1 MFKSWIQE
9 IWTSFTKPWCEPGF
23 VLYFIFVII
32 GFSGI
37 GVFLSLYQYHNSNS
51 WIYVAQNIMTYAVSI
66 SVPAA
71 LSIYL
76 HVIPIQKHQV
86 SHTIVTLA
94 VLLIQIIATCFT
106 FLRGSMIYAM
116 LSVIIAWVYWVIAN
130 STNRTLGDKSY
141 SQTIKEE
148 VEKHGTKWDN

>member
-9 IWTSFTKPWCEPGF
+9 IWSGFKKPWGKPSF
-23 VLYFIFVII
+23 VLYFIFVIV

-37 GVFLSLYQYHNSNS
+37 GIFLSIYQYYNIGN
-51 WIYVAQNIMTYAVSI
+51 WECVAQNIMTYAVSI

-94 VLLIQIIATCFT
+94 ILLIQIIATCFSFT
-106 FLRGSMIYAM
+106 KGSMVFAL
-116 LSVIIAWVYWVIAN
+116 LSVIVAWIYWIIAN
-130 STNRTLGDKSY
+130 STNRTLDDKSY

-148 VEKHGTKWDN
+148 VAKHGQKWDN

>member
-9 IWTSFTKPWCEPGF
+9 IWSGFKKPWGKPGF
-23 VLYFIFVII
+23 VLYFIFVIV

-37 GVFLSLYQYHNSNS
+37 GVFLSIYQYYNISN
-51 WIYVAQNIMTYAVSI
+51 WKCVAQNIMTYAVSI

-76 HVIPIQKHQV
+76 HVI
-86 SHTIVTLA
+86 TLA
-94 VLLIQIIATCFT
+94 ILLIQIIATCFSFT
-106 FLRGSMIYAM
+106 KGSVVFAL
-116 LSVIIAWVYWVIAN
+116 LSVIVAWIYWIIAN
-130 STNRTLGDKSY
+130 STNRTLDDKSY

-148 VEKHGTKWDN
+148 VAKHGQKWDN

>member
-1 MFKSWIQE
+1 
-9 IWTSFTKPWCEPGF
+9 
-23 VLYFIFVII
+23 
-32 GFSGI
+32 
-37 GVFLSLYQYHNSNS
+37 
-51 WIYVAQNIMTYAVSI
+51 MTYAVSI

-94 VLLIQIIATCFT
+94 VLLIQIIATCFS
-106 FLRGSMIYAM
+106 FVKGSMTFAL
-116 LSVIIAWVYWVIAN
+116 LSVIIAWGYWIIAN

-148 VEKHGTKWDN
+148 VAKHGQNWDN